1 MQRERENFSMQEG
14 YDEEIV
20 VHWLETATQHFGRRR
35 VWNDPRT
42 RRTGNVPQ
50 STGAVQGAGQQTIIE

>member
-1 MQRERENFSMQEG
+1 MQEG